1 MNKNN
6 VITFFIFICLFI
18 PQNVLAYVI
27 TVKDTSAYQF
37 QNSKYLGPNP
47 LYSTSYEVN
56 LDVGEILEIVVEK
69 NIDGKKDDV
78 ASVNATNF
86 KIISNDNEQI
96 VAVSF
101 TSKGEQMFTLKK
113 DGRFHFYQTLHAL
126 QDYPPHKKGD
136 SFSVV
141 SFGGLYDDAKWE
153 LRIMDAT
160 SVSRK
165 SNKHWK
171 AILPHINLREI

>member
-1 MNKNN
+1 MEMNKKYA
-6 VITFFIFICLFI
+6 IPFLIFLCLFI

-37 QNSKYLGPNP
+37 QNGKYISANP

-56 LDVGEILEIVVEK
+56 LDAGEILEIV
-69 NIDGKKDDV
+69 DQTKDDV
-78 ASVNATNF
+78 APENATNF
-86 KIISNDNEQI
+86 KIISSDNEQI

-113 DGRFHFYQTLHAL
+113 DGSFHFYQTLYAL
-126 QDYPPHKKGD
+126 KDYPPHKKGD

-141 SFGGLYDDAKWE
+141 SFGRYKMIQGG
-153 LRIMDAT
+153 
-160 SVSRK
+160 
-165 SNKHWK
+165 N
-171 AILPHINLREI
+171 

>member
-1 MNKNN
+1 MRDLNNLEELVDGIYGKNKRGMEMNKKN
-6 VITFFIFICLFI
+6 VIPFLIFICLFI

-37 QNSKYLGPNP
+37 QNGKYIGANP

-56 LDVGEILEIVVEK
+56 LDAGEILEIVVEK
-69 NIDGKKDDV
+69 NIDGTKDDV

-86 KIISNDNEQI
+86 KIISGDNEQI

-113 DGRFHFYQTLHAL
+113 DGSFHFYQTLYAL

-141 SFGGLYDDAKWE
+141 SFGNYKMTQSED
-153 LRIMDAT
+153 
-160 SVSRK
+160 
-165 SNKHWK
+165 
-171 AILPHINLREI
+171 